1 MTTSGDAELSFRTAL
16 FQVVSIQTTTG
27 FATANYVVWLPIL
40 WLSLYALMFFGACSG
55 STSGAMKCVRISIL
69 FKVMINEFKRIV
81 HPNAVIPVR
90 MAGKVVPTAVQSAI
104 LAYTVIYIFM
114 VIVGL
119 VVNMGFGLDFL
130 NSFGLSVA
138 SVGNVGP
145 AFGNYG
151 PMDSFA
157 MLPSPI
163 KWFSAFQMLVG
174 RLEFF
179 AVLLLLTPVFWKK
192 R

>member
-1 MTTSGDAELSFRTAL
+1 
-16 FQVVSIQTTTG
+16 
-27 FATANYVVWLPIL
+27 
-40 WLSLYALMFFGACSG
+40 
-55 STSGAMKCVRISIL
+55 MKCARISIL
-69 FKVMINEFKRIV
+69 FKVMWNEFKRIV

-90 MAGKVVPTAVQSAI
+90 MTGRIIPSGVQSAI

-114 VIVGL
+114 LVAGL
-119 VVNMGFGLDFL
+119 VVNMAFGVDFL
-130 NSFGLSVA
+130 DAFSLSVA

-145 AFGNYG
+145 ALGNYG

-157 MLPSPI
+157 TLPAVV

-179 AVLLLLTPVFWKK
+179 AVLLLLTPVFW
-192 R
+192 RRR